1 MGQVAGDVLQGG
13 VSDPRTPGEI
23 QADQL
28 PQVLGDQL
36 DAVISDLAA
45 ARQGQNGQIC
55 PPVVFDCSYKE
66 LQQRLSR
73 SVI

>member
-23 QADQL
+23 QAYQL

-45 ARQGQNGQIC
+45 ARQGQNGQIW
-55 PPVVFDCSYKE
+55 
-66 LQQRLSR
+66 QR
-73 SVI
+73 VN